1 MCYVQ
6 NEWYDISCATLY
18 YMNEQIRGGGEIRM
32 GYEARVGG
40 EQKCTQ
46 GSGREGVRLE
56 DPDSDTEN
64 NIKVELNKMGRRGL
78 N

>member
-1 MCYVQ
+1 V
-6 NEWYDISCATLY
+6 
-18 YMNEQIRGGGEIRM
+18 GG
-32 GYEARVGG
+32 GYEARVRA

-46 GSGREGVRLE
+46 GSGREGVHLE
-56 DPDSDTEN
+56 DPGYDKN

>member
-1 MCYVQ
+1 
-6 NEWYDISCATLY
+6 
-18 YMNEQIRGGGEIRM
+18 MNEQIGGVGIRM

-46 GSGREGVRLE
+46 GSGEEGVHLE
-56 DPDSDTEN
+56 DSGSYREN
-64 NIKVELNKMGRRGL
+64 NIKVELNKMGRSGL